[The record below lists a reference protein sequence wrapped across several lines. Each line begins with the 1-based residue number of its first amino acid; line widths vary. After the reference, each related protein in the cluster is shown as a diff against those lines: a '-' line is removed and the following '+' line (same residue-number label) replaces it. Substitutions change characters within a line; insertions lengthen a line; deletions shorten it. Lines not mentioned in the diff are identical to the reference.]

1 MADKKDLFEGSPD
14 TVELKGK
21 VTGVTRLSKKAKAL
35 MSMGAMVLLG
45 FIVFSIYTV
54 DTAEDPT
61 TVAQQEQDDKQK
73 KGGMEPAKP
82 GDAFAGV
89 SDGQASHEVPA
100 ESPIDPDSPN
110 AIGPGV
116 KLPAPSGNAL
126 PPASPQRGGG
136 LAPEVSPQ
144 VPAPSAQPM
153 SAEQQAVAQ
162 LKQQREQAKA
172 QARGAEIEV
181 GGGGFSGASASPTA
195 LAGMQGL
202 LQQAPSLLGGAGTG
216 SGQTGLGGGNG
227 GQQQD
232 DQNKQVRK
240 EAFLKEAE
248 NQPDKSYLKEV
259 KRAPVSKYEIK
270 TGWAIPAVLESG
282 INSDLPGQVCA
293 RVRENVHD
301 SRTGLYLLIPQ
312 GTKACGHYDSQIAV
326 GQTRLLL
333 AWNRLIFED
342 GSSISLQG
350 MPGTDQAGYAGFD
363 GDVDN
368 HYLRLFGGAV
378 MMTIISA
385 SAQLSQPKQTASTV
399 AAPTMGQTMAGALGQ
414 QLGEVGTQMA
424 QRNLQIQPTI
434 KQAPGYRFNI
444 MVTRDIVFPG
454 VHRSN

>member
-1 MADKKDLFEGSPD
+1 M
-14 TVELKGK
+14 
-21 VTGVTRLSKKAKAL
+21 L
-35 MSMGAMVLLG
+35 MSMGGMMLMG

-100 ESPIDPDSPN
+100 DSPIDPDSPN

-116 KLPAPSGNAL
+116 KLPAPSGST
-126 PPASPQRGGG
+126 PSPASPQRGGF
-136 LAPEVSPQ
+136 APEAAPQ
-144 VPAPSAQPM
+144 VPAPSSQPM

-181 GGGGFSGASASPTA
+181 SSSGFSGSAASPTA
-195 LAGMQGL
+195 LAGVQGL
-202 LQQAPSLLGGAGTG
+202 LQQAPSLLGGNGTG
-216 SGQTGLGGGNG
+216 SGQTGLGMNS

-232 DQNKQVRK
+232 DQNKQARK
-240 EAFLKEAE
+240 EAFLREAE
-248 NQPDKSYLKEV
+248 NQADKSYLKEV
-259 KRAPVSKYEIK
+259 KRAPVSKYEVK
-270 TGWAIPAVLESG
+270 TGWKIPAVLESG
-282 INSDLPGQVCA
+282 INSDLPGQVCG
-293 RVRENVHD
+293 RVRENVYD

-312 GTKACGHYDSQIAV
+312 GTAVCGNYDSQIAV
-326 GQTRLLL
+326 GQTRLLM

-342 GSSISLQG
+342 GSSINLQG
-350 MPGTDQAGYAGFD
+350 MPGADQAGYAGFD

-385 SAQLSQPKQTASTV
+385 GAQLSQPKQTASTI

-434 KQAPGYRFNI
+434 KQGPGYRFNI
-444 MVTRDIVFPG
+444 MVTKDIVFPG
-454 VHRSN
+454 PYGSK